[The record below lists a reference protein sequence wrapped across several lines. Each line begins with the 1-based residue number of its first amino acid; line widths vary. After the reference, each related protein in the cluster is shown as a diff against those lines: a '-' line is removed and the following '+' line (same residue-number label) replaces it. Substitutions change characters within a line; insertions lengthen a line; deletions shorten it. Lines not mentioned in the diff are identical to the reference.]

1 MAKVNVYNQAGDKV
15 EELELNSGLFD
26 VNPNLALLEEAVRM
40 QLANKRETISKTL
53 TRAEVRGGGRKP
65 WKQKGTGRARHG
77 SIRSPLWS
85 GGGVTFGPTSARN
98 WSLKMNKSA
107 YRKALFMALT
117 DKVRSNSLIVVDKLE
132 ITEPKTNLLAKTLNG
147 LLAKLEASDRGSLLV
162 IGNKNENV
170 ERAGRNIAKSHV
182 IRANS
187 LNVYDILKSNNLVVT
202 KDAIPVIE
210 KTFSKPGKD
219 T

>member
-85 GGGVTFGPTSARN
+85 GGGGSHGPRHN
-98 WSLKMNKSA
+98 EENF
-107 YRKALFMALT
+107 YRKVNKKMKGAGLPALFL
-117 DKVRSNSLIVVDKLE
+117 
-132 ITEPKTNLLAKTLNG
+132 
-147 LLAKLEASDRGSLLV
+147 
-162 IGNKNENV
+162 
-170 ERAGRNIAKSHV
+170 
-182 IRANS
+182 
-187 LNVYDILKSNNLVVT
+187 
-202 KDAIPVIE
+202 
-210 KTFSKPGKD
+210 
-219 T
+219 